1 MSEQPSAPDVKKH
14 SPKNNVLFAGIILL
28 IIVIVAAFV
37 ILRSDKKVETT
48 TVAQPLKTPTIMAL
62 KPNSDDALDAP
73 ANSIETPQS
82 SQTPQTFQAPQTS
95 QAQTLPVSDSEEP
108 SAQLAL
114 LPTLD
119 DSDPVVIAKLD
130 EYLSN
135 AAMRLIVNDDVIR
148 RGVVFIDNL
157 AKGKVATKHTP
168 VAKLEEG
175 FSVNESDIITISPN
189 SYERYTPYV
198 KILTSLSAAQAVR
211 LYEEYKPLI
220 NSAYTEIG
228 YNDDEFTQTL
238 ENAIDLLLDTPD
250 PKGGLPLLRD
260 SVTYQYAFSEWEQL
274 PAAQKQLLRMGP
286 ENIKQVKSALSNIK
300 KQLQRN

>member
-37 ILRSDKKVETT
+37 ILRSDNKVETT

-82 SQTPQTFQAPQTS
+82 SQTPQTFQA
-95 QAQTLPVSDSEEP
+95 QTLPVSGSEEP

-148 RGVVFIDNL
+148 RSVVFIDNL

-175 FSVNESDIITISPN
+175 FSVNGSDIITISPN

-250 PKGGLPLLRD
+250 PKGSLPLLRD

-300 KQLQRN
+300 KQFQRN